1 VQRELGARAGQ
12 IQAGQVIEWD
22 SLHDT
27 TTKEAGDKSE
37 SDAEMGEDEQSEDEE
52 EDEEGDAPK
61 KGDEENNSVIAIYF

>member
-1 VQRELGARAGQ
+1 VQGELGARAGQ
-12 IQAGQVIEWD
+12 IQSGQVIEWD

-27 TTKEAGDKSE
+27 TKKEAGEE

-52 EDEEGDAPK
+52 EEEEEGPK

>member
-1 VQRELGARAGQ
+1 MQRELGARAGH

-27 TTKEAGDKSE
+27 TKKEAGEE

-52 EDEEGDAPK
+52 EDEEGDGPK